1 MPERIEYLSGFFVYM
16 DIMKEYSRVRANILK
31 RAKRVEAAGFGKY
44 IPKVNLPKA
53 ETAQQAE
60 KYLARALK
68 LDKRVSVK
76 VAKAKKEAKRAYER
90 ERYLEKKDLSHDV
103 YNYMHGIRKWLKRLG
118 KSRDLVNRENI
129 SVWIEYIESRRAV
142 QNDKGKY
149 KFDKYVED
157 MADKLTDEREQVDVE
172 TVLNDFKQYMD
183 EQQQLV
189 EDADKV
195 FAESDAKYD
204 SEAIANKF
212 FNRR

>member
-1 MPERIEYLSGFFVYM
+1 M

-31 RAKRVEAAGFGKY
+31 RAKRVEAAGLGKY

-53 ETAQQAE
+53 KTAKQAE

-68 LDKRVSVK
+68 FDKRVSVK
-76 VAKAKKEAKRAYER
+76 AAKGKKEAKRAYER
-90 ERYLEKKDLSHDV
+90 ERYLEKKELSRDT
-103 YNYMHGIRKWLKRLG
+103 YNYMRGIRKWLKRLG
-118 KSRDLVNRENI
+118 KDRNLVNRYNI

-157 MADKLTDEREQVDVE
+157 IADKLTDEDEQVDIE
-172 TVLNDFKQYMD
+172 TVLNDFKSYMD

-212 FNRR
+212 FNKR

>member
-1 MPERIEYLSGFFVYM
+1 MNISPAFLYM

-44 IPKVNLPKA
+44 ILKVNLPKA
-53 ETAQQAE
+53 ETAKQAE

-76 VAKAKKEAKRAYER
+76 AAKEKKEAKRAYER
-90 ERYLEKKDLSHDV
+90 ERYLEKKELSPDI
-103 YNYMHGIRKWLKRLG
+103 YNYMRGIRKWLKRQC
-118 KSRDLVNRENI
+118 KDRNLVNRANI
-129 SVWIEYIESRRAV
+129 MLWIEYIESRRAV

-157 MADKLTDEREQVDVE
+157 MADKLTDEEEQVDVE
-172 TVLNDFKQYMD
+172 TVLNDFKMYMD
-183 EQQQLV
+183 EQQQFV

>member
-1 MPERIEYLSGFFVYM
+1 MNISPAFLYM

-53 ETAQQAE
+53 ENIKQAE

-76 VAKAKKEAKRAYER
+76 AAKEKKEAKRIYER
-90 ERYLEKKDLSHDV
+90 ERYLDKTELKQDT

-118 KSRDLVNRENI
+118 KSRDLVNRDNI

-157 MADKLTDEREQVDVE
+157 IADKLTDEEEQVDIE
-172 TVLNDFKQYMD
+172 TVFNDFESYMD
-183 EQQQLV
+183 EQHQLV

-195 FAESDAKYD
+195 FAESDVKYD